1 MDNFILSFNVVMPL
15 FLTMLFGYLLKL
27 THFLDDEFLAKLN
40 RLSFNCFLPIMLF
53 MNVYGASGDLSEV
66 FNFKLLAYASGAV
79 LVCTL
84 LLCLII
90 PKIEPE
96 NRRRGVLIQGIYRSN
111 FAIFGIPIANSLYG
125 SEGSAVT
132 AIVIA
137 VVVPFFNI
145 LAVIVLESFRSGKTS
160 LKTITKQIIK
170 NPLIIG
176 SVLGILFLL
185 TGLKLPIF
193 LEKTVGDISK
203 IATPL
208 ALIILGGSFHFSSVK
223 THLKQLILGVTGRL
237 VLVPLIFIPIA
248 MALGFR
254 DVELATLIALFGAPT
269 AVSSY
274 TMAQQMGGD
283 SELADHLVVFS
294 ALFSAITMFL
304 WIYLAKSLG
313 GI

>member
-1 MDNFILSFNVVMPL
+1 MPL

-40 RLSFNCFLPIMLF
+40 RLSFNCILPIMLF
-53 MNVYGASGDLSEV
+53 MNVYSASGDLSKV
-66 FNFKLLAYASGAV
+66 FNFKLMAFAIGAV
-79 LVCTL
+79 LTYTL

-96 NRRRGVLIQGIYRSN
+96 NRRRGVLIQGISRSN
-111 FAIFGIPIANSLYG
+111 FAIFGISIASSMYG
-125 SEGSAVT
+125 SEGLAVT

-137 VVVPFFNI
+137 VIVPLFNI
-145 LAVIVLESFRSGKTS
+145 LAVIVLESYQSGKTS
-160 LKTITKQIIK
+160 LKTIVKSILK

-185 TGLKLPIF
+185 TGIKLPIF

-203 IATPL
+203 IAIPL

-223 THLKQLILGVTGRL
+223 AHPKQLIMGVFGRL
-237 VLVPLIFIPIA
+237 IIVPFIFISIA
-248 MALGFR
+248 VVLGFR
-254 DVELATLIALFGAPT
+254 DVELATLIALFAAPT

-283 SELADHLVVFS
+283 SELADHLVVFT
-294 ALFSAITMFL
+294 ALLSVITMFL

-313 GI
+313 RI

>member
-40 RLSFNCFLPIMLF
+40 RLSFNRILPIMLF
-53 MNVYGASGDLSEV
+53 MNVYGASGDLSKV
-66 FNFKLLAYASGAV
+66 FNFKLLAFALGAV
-79 LVCTL
+79 ALTTL
-84 LLCLII
+84 LLFLLI

-96 NRRRGVLIQGIYRSN
+96 DRRRGVLIQGIYRSN

-125 SEGSAVT
+125 SAGSAVT
-132 AIVIA
+132 AVVIA

-145 LAVIVLESFRSGKTS
+145 LAVIVLETFRSGKTS
-160 LKTITKQIIK
+160 LKTISQQILK

-176 SVLGILFLL
+176 SVLGIVFLL
-185 TGLKLPIF
+185 TGLKLPVF
-193 LEKTVGDISK
+193 LEKTVSDISK

-223 THLKQLILGVTGRL
+223 AHLKQLILGVTGRL
-237 VLVPLIFIPIA
+237 LLVPLLFIPIA

-254 DVELATLIALFGAPT
+254 DVDLATLIALFGAPT

-294 ALFSAITMFL
+294 ALFSVLTMFF
-304 WIYLAKSLG
+304 WIYLAKSLAK
-313 GI
+313 I